1 MQLVMEGFGDVPED
15 VEKGMSEK
23 YVDTLTRCLSGS
35 RSRSNVRGVAVL
47 SVPAWMG

>member
-1 MQLVMEGFGDVPED
+1 MMKGFGDVPED
-15 VEKGMSEK
+15 VEEGMSEK

-47 SVPAWMG
+47 SVPAWIG